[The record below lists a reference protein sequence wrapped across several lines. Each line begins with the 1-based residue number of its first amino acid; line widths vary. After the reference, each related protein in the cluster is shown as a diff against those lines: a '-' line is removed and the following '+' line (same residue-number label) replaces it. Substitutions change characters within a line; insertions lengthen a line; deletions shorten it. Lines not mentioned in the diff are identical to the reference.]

1 MTAEEN
7 YRLLCEIEANR
18 AMLLQAYRQNPR
30 LLAHAEERIRLI
42 FNGGAAQQPDVDTR
56 DSGSPASNAR

>member
-30 LLAHAEERIRLI
+30 LLAHAEERIRLV
-42 FNGGAAQQPDVDTR
+42 FNSDVDGQPLTGDR
-56 DSGSPASNAR
+56 NSGPPGSSAL